1 MDDLKLIKKKYGE
14 EMMHLCRK
22 LFPTILEEEGKLI
35 SILDSTFGHPK
46 YLYDDIKN
54 DTKKFKDFI
63 YYIYGSTTE
72 KKVIDKTPFELLD
85 EAGYTLYECK
95 CESDIS
101 EFKKYYRKDEEL
113 CTFNDDRLKTNYVF
127 FALKKNVD
135 EIKRENFNDPKRED
149 EYGTSVISIQFT
161 RGRVNTLSIKNRYN
175 HTVINPDCTFNND
188 LEKIIPGLTYS
199 FEKYYNLNI
208 NQNYPV
214 ELSTNYV
221 RANDGKYYKYNMEI
235 GNIYYCPENTIIRNG
250 EVIKKFMDKEKY
262 IVMDYFI
269 LNLQNKEENNIN
281 PKSVSLYSK
290 IIKDSFVDDLKD
302 LKKINITKVNKNEK
316 IIELIKN
323 NDDIVYIKL
332 NKFNNIV
339 SYKNLGLNIIKDNF
353 LKYNS
358 KLESIIIDN
367 VTKIGDNFLSSNRI
381 IKNID
386 VKNVLKI
393 GDNFLD
399 HCSSLR
405 SINLESVKEIDNDF
419 LKMSEYLEYINAPNL
434 ISVKDNFLQLNWKMK
449 TLVLPSLI
457 SAGDSFLAFNT
468 NLELLSIPNLE
479 STGVHFLYSNQNV
492 KSINFNKLKELKAG
506 FFKSN
511 SSLKKINL
519 DSVVKIAGLC
529 LRNANIED
537 VILDNVE
544 EIGYAFM
551 ENNKLAKNV
560 SMKKLVKV
568 NDNFF
573 RENWGVE
580 NIYFPNL
587 QKIGSNFFEKNN
599 DVKSVSLPKCISVSN
614 KFLFLADE
622 IEEVIMPN
630 LIFAG
635 SNFMYRGESVKKIY
649 MPLLEDVGANFLY
662 WNIMLEEINLPSLYA
677 MGAYFLNNN
686 NRLKKIYM
694 PSLSTDFAT
703 LAFCAKIKNMK
714 NEGCKVYLKDWKC

>member
-1 MDDLKLIKKKYGE
+1 MDELKLIKKKYGE
-14 EMMHLCRK
+14 DMMHLCRR

-95 CESDIS
+95 DESDIS

-135 EIKRENFNDPKRED
+135 EIKREVFNNPKRGD

-161 RGRVNTLSIKNRYN
+161 RGKVNTLSIKNRYN
-175 HTVINPDCTFNND
+175 HNVINPDCTFNNN

-208 NQNYPV
+208 NQNYPI
-214 ELSTNYV
+214 ELNTSYIK
-221 RANDGKYYKYNMEI
+221 ANDGKYYKFNMEI
-235 GNIYYCPENTIIRNG
+235 NNIYYCPDNIIIRNG

-269 LNLQNKEENNIN
+269 LNLQNKEENNIK

-316 IIELIKN
+316 VVELIKN
-323 NDDIVYIKL
+323 NGDIVYIKL
-332 NKFNNIV
+332 DKFNNIV
-339 SYKNLGLNIIKDNF
+339 SYKNLGINVIKDNY
-353 LKYNS
+353 LRYNS
-358 KLESIIIDN
+358 KLENISVDN
-367 VTKIGDNFLSSNRI
+367 VIEIGDNFLSSNKI

-386 VKNVLKI
+386 IKKVLKI

-405 SINLESVKEIDNDF
+405 SINLEKVEEIGNDF
-419 LKMSEYLEYINAPNL
+419 LRMCEYVEYINAPKL
-434 ISVKDNFLQLNWKMK
+434 VSVKDNFLQLNWKMK
-449 TLVLPSLI
+449 ILVLPSLI
-457 SAGDSFLAFNT
+457 TVGNSFFTFNT

-479 STGVHFLYSNQNV
+479 STGVHFFYANQNV
-492 KSINFNKLKELKAG
+492 KSISFNKLKELKDG

-511 SSLKKINL
+511 SNLKKIDL
-519 DSVVKIAGLC
+519 DSVVKIGSGC
-529 LRNANIED
+529 LRNANIEN

-551 ENNKLAKNV
+551 ENNRLAKNI
-560 SMKKLVKV
+560 SMKKLVKAG
-568 NDNFF
+568 NNFF
-573 RENWGVE
+573 RENCFVE

-587 QKIGSNFFEKNN
+587 QKIGCNFFEKNN
-599 DVKSVSLPKCISVSN
+599 NVKSVYLPNCISVSN
-614 KFLFLADE
+614 KFLFLADD

-630 LIFAG
+630 LISAG

-649 MPLLEDVGANFLY
+649 MPLLEVVGANFLY
-662 WNIMLEEINLPSLYA
+662 WNKMLEEINFPSLYE

-694 PSLSTDFAT
+694 PSLSTDFASHV
-703 LAFCAKIKNMK
+703 FCAKIREMQ
-714 NEGCKVYLKDWKC
+714 EHDCKVYLKDWKC